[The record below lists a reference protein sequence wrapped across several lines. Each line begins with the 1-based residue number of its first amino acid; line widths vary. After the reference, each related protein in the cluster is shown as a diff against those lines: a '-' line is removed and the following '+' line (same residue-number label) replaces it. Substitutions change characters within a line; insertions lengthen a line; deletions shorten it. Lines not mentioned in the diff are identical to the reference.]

1 MTTPDDQNNTN
12 NPDENAT
19 EQLDPQAQAVPEA
32 PTEPITPPPL
42 TPGQVS
48 PVAPG
53 PIAPAPAPPTN
64 PQNKRAWIIGGAIA
78 AAFAFLLIGFGLGY
92 VTGDLTGDDGRGGH
106 HRSGQENG
114 PRGGMRMDGERPM
127 DPMMRGDRGQY
138 GDPHGQRPNRS
149 TEPEAPTTPQQSTTE
164 QTPPAAG

>member
-12 NPDENAT
+12 NPDGNAT

-32 PTEPITPPPL
+32 PTAPITPPPL

-53 PIAPAPAPPTN
+53 PVAPAPAPPKN

-106 HRSGQENG
+106 HRSGQEYG
-114 PRGGMRMDGERPM
+114 PRGGGMRMDGERPM
-127 DPMMRGDRGQY
+127 GPMMRGDGQD
-138 GDPHGQRPNRS
+138 GDQRGQRPNRS
-149 TEPEAPTTPQQSTTE
+149 TEPSAPTTPQQSATE
-164 QTPPAAG
+164 QTPSAAG